1 MICIWGNASIC
12 DVIFH
17 LIKQALDINLEE
29 VMHFFM
35 KALDKEV
42 TDAMLMVVKK
52 WSYQAQDQYKW
63 IILCQVED
71 GEGSTTGKE
80 VEEHGWTAI
89 GAEHYKWLVWFEIM
103 LAFQTKKS
111 YTLPARCCQS
121 LRCTRTCVYCTLLQY
136 PCFMW
141 EEIMWSFCLLF
152 GHNTT
157 EKLKERIKEFYP
169 SLDPA
174 VEERRT
180 CKAGRCLCNHQS

>member
-1 MICIWGNASIC
+1 MCCGANSIC

-52 WSYQAQDQYKW
+52 WSYQVQDQYKW

-121 LRCTRTCVYCTLLQY
+121 LRCTRTCVPKLSLLESI
-136 PCFMW
+136 CFMW
-141 EEIMWSFCLLF
+141 QEIILVWTQ
-152 GHNTT
+152 HNSTAEGKSKRSLPIVRSIVT
-157 EKLKERIKEFYP
+157 VEK
-169 SLDPA
+169 S
-174 VEERRT
+174 RT
-180 CKAGRCLCNHQS
+180 SKAGRSLYSSEVVYQ